1 LRARSERR
9 TDAAQDLHMLLKL
22 AAAICNRLK
31 LRWPF
36 GTETITATR
45 LRRLIAGQRRTRSA
59 ALFKAKAG

>member
-1 LRARSERR
+1 
-9 TDAAQDLHMLLKL
+9 MLLKL

-36 GTETITATR
+36 VTETITATR